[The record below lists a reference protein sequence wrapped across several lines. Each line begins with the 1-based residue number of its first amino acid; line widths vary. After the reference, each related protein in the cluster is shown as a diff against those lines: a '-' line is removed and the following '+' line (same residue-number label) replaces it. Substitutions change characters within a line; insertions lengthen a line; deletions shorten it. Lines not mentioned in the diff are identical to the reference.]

1 MERTWRMRAA
11 RLTCVRQG
19 RTIALTMAGNLRR
32 APRTHL
38 TRIIR
43 MTRTSRR
50 LRSNFPRGSYLWAAR
65 NAQWHGMGLSEEDC
79 EKPKIAIV
87 NSSSGLAVCYAH
99 LDGIVPVLKEA
110 IRAAGAVP
118 FEIHTA
124 APSDFVTGAGGRGG
138 YLLAARDLVTNDIEV
153 AVEGAQLDGMVC
165 LASCDKTVPGQL
177 MAAARL
183 NIPSLLIA
191 CGYQPSG
198 SYRGRHVDVEDVFVG
213 AMHAQVGQL
222 AVEDLIG
229 MSREAIR
236 GPGVC
241 SGMGTAN
248 SMHIATEAL
257 GMALPG
263 STPVLANSEAMWATV
278 RAAGQRVVDMVWD
291 DLKPRDILKDGAFA
305 NAVRAVLAVGGSVNC
320 IKHLQAVATEAQSG
334 VDVYGLFERL
344 SGETPVLAG
353 VRPVGTHHIEELEAA
368 GGCRAVMKQLEPLLD
383 GNAMTVTGRTVA
395 ANLEGATVAAPEVIR
410 PLSRALA
417 HNPAITMLRGSLAP
431 EFGIVKTG
439 IAERKVRRFS
449 GPAICFASSD
459 DAIAALK
466 RGDIRPG
473 QVVVMRGAG
482 VCGGPGMGGG
492 SSRVV
497 FAIDGAGLGE
507 EVAMLTD
514 GHLSGL
520 VCKGLVVAEVS
531 PEGAVCGPLALVRDG
546 DTITIDL
553 DTRRCDLEVGAD
565 ELERRRRDWRPPAR
579 QFDTGWLQIYRR
591 NVGPLHEGAVLT
603 RAATNQT
610 EPQ

>member
-1 MERTWRMRAA
+1 
-11 RLTCVRQG
+11 
-19 RTIALTMAGNLRR
+19 
-32 APRTHL
+32 
-38 TRIIR
+38 
-43 MTRTSRR
+43 MTRTNRR

-65 NAQWHGMGLSEEDC
+65 NAQWHGMGLSEDDL

-110 IRAAGAVP
+110 VRAAGAVP
-118 FEIHTA
+118 LEVRTA

-138 YLLAARDLVTNDIEV
+138 YLLASRDLVTNDIEV
-153 AVEGAQLDGMVC
+153 AVEGALLDGMVC
-165 LASCDKTVPGQL
+165 LTSCDKTVPGQL
-177 MAAARL
+177 MAGARL
-183 NIPSLLIA
+183 NIPTLLIV

-198 SYRGRHVDVEDVFVG
+198 TFRGEHVDVEDVFVG
-213 AMHAQVGQL
+213 AMHAQVGHL
-222 AVEDLIG
+222 PVEDLIG

-263 STPVLANSEAMWATV
+263 SAPVLANSEPMWATV
-278 RAAGQRVVDMVWD
+278 RAAGARIVDMVWD
-291 DLKPRDILKDGAFA
+291 DLKPRDILKQGAFA

-320 IKHLQAVATEAQSG
+320 IKHLQAVATEARSG
-334 VDVYGLFERL
+334 VDVYGLFEKL
-344 SGETPVLAG
+344 ADETPVLAG
-353 VRPVGTHHIEELEAA
+353 VRPVGEHFIEEFEAA

-383 GNAMTVTGRTVA
+383 RDALTVTGLPVG
-395 ANLEGATVAAPEVIR
+395 ANLERVTVANPEVIR
-410 PLSRALA
+410 PVDRALA
-417 HNPAITMLRGSLAP
+417 TKPAITMLRGSLAP

-439 IAERKVRRFS
+439 IAERKTRRFS
-449 GPAICFASSD
+449 GPAICFDSSD
-459 DAIAALK
+459 AAIAALQK
-466 RGDIRPG
+466 GIIRAG
-473 QVVVMRGAG
+473 HVVVMRGAG

-531 PEGAVCGPLALVRDG
+531 PEGAVCGPLALVHDA
-546 DTITIDL
+546 DTIIIDL
-553 DTRRCDLEVGAD
+553 DARRCDLEVGAD
-565 ELERRRRDWRPPAR
+565 EMERRAR
-579 QFDTGWLQIYRR
+579 QWQPQPKQFDTGWLQLYRR
-591 NVGPLHEGAVLT
+591 NVGPLREGAVLT
-603 RAATNQT
+603 RATTDETSQPTNETT
-610 EPQ
+610 EQ